1 MNKLI
6 LLLVLA
12 LCLSCNSK
20 KEGEKT
26 QTIEFES
33 IKDSLRAELNEIH
46 KEGHIN
52 GFAVAIVNGDG
63 TLYSQGIGLAD
74 IETNLPYT
82 TNTIQNIGSVSKT
95 FIGISLLKAQEQGKL
110 QLDDPVNNYLPF
122 EVRNPHY
129 PDAPITIRHLAT
141 HTSGILDTDYY
152 DLKSYML
159 KDDPAEGT
167 TDLDVGETFN
177 SPEEHISLMEFL
189 RKMLSVDGE
198 WYAEEG
204 FTKNKP
210 GDIFEYTN
218 VGATLAA
225 AVLEV
230 AVETDFNTYSTE
242 HVLKPLHM
250 SSSGWSFDNIDLSM
264 HSKLYANPSTELP
277 FYYLIT
283 YPDGGLIASVDD
295 MGKYLSELIRAFF
308 GEGTLLEKES
318 YQLLFTEQLNAENLP
333 DRDEEND
340 YDDEYNSGIFMG
352 FTPRGYVGHT
362 GGDPGIST
370 LMFFDPKTKTG
381 KILMIN
387 TSIIN
392 EEGFNEFVSIWNT
405 LDKYE
410 CLLNA
415 NKENPDQ

>member
-33 IKDSLRAELNEIH
+33 LKDSLRAELSEIH

-110 QLDDPVNNYLPF
+110 NLDDPINDYLPF
-122 EVRNPHY
+122 EIRNPHH
-129 PDAPITIRHLAT
+129 PDIAITIRHLAT
-141 HTSGILDTDYY
+141 HTSTILDGDYY
-152 DLKSYML
+152 DQKAYVL
-159 KDDPAEGT
+159 KDKP
-167 TDLDVGETFN
+167 DVEITPKEFGENFN
-177 SPEEHISLMEFL
+177 PPDFKMSLMDFMEKIL
-189 RKMLSVDGE
+189 TQEGE
-198 WYAEEG
+198 WYAEVN
-204 FTKNKP
+204 FSKHKP
-210 GDIFEYTN
+210 GAIFEYSN
-218 VGATLAA
+218 VGAALAGAVIEA
-225 AVLEV
+225 A
-230 AVETDFNTYSTE
+230 TGKNFNAFCSEY
-242 HVLKPLHM
+242 VLKPLDM
-250 SSSGWSFDNIDLSM
+250 KSSGWSFDNIDLSM

-318 YQLLFTEQLNAENLP
+318 YQLLFTEQLNTENLP

-410 CLLNA
+410 SLLNA